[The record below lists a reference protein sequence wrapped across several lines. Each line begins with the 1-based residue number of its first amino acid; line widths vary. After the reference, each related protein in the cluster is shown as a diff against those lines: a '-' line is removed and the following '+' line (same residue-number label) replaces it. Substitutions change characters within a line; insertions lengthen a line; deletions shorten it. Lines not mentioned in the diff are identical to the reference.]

1 MLLLEEE
8 AELQDA
14 RVDALIDRAERLG
27 MFPEMA
33 AKVRDVA
40 NDNGASAQ
48 DLERVISKDAP
59 LTAKVLRVANS
70 PYYGGRRVV
79 TTLRHALVVIGF
91 REATQ
96 LALAFAMTAREG
108 ASESAR
114 RLQVHGAKTA
124 VVARELARH
133 TRTIEPA
140 EAFVAGMLHDF
151 GALALM
157 EIYGL
162 PYEQIYSAGGKD
174 MLRSE
179 RELTGVDHAELGEA
193 CLMRWRFAR
202 STSLSIRNHHRPL
215 VYPGFDGRPTFTGGR
230 PRQRRRLDH
239 GTDPARVRRLRV
251 GGSTPGPP
259 DERPPRPDGR
269 PHRGGPRLDH
279 PRDVERVVTQAPRR
293 IRMDDASIS

>member
-215 VYPGFDGRPTFTGGR
+215 VYPGFDGRPTFTGDALVNVADWITERTQPGFDVSELADQLLVH
-230 PRQRRRLDH
+230 PMNAHLDLTADH
-239 GTDPARVRRLRV
+239 IEEA
-251 GGSTPGPP
+251 
-259 DERPPRPDGR
+259 
-269 PHRGGPRLDH
+269 LD
-279 PRDVERVVTQAPRR
+279 
-293 IRMDDASIS
+293 SITREMSSAW